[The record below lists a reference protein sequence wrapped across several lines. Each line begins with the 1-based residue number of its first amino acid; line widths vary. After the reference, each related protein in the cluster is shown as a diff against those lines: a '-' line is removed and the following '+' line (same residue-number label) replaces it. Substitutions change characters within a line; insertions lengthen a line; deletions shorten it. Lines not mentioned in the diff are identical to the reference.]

1 MSGNVS
7 ANHKFRNG
15 FWLKTVERFF
25 VLEQFMKF
33 HGIHSLV
40 HAELDQLLFEVDI
53 FTRTIRSINK
63 DGLYVSL
70 HNSEQAIASLVF
82 IQNPDTLTS
91 LLQYAQTRMFSNEM
105 NLISDWGNDNPNKI
119 FGLPTL
125 ASEIYSVSKL
135 KNIDILKFNNLG
147 GIVDA
152 AQIGQWVAG
161 IDPRNVA
168 IRERP
173 VNKYITTPNPF
184 MLIEDHLK
192 GLTFTFDEGE
202 GSLFLQYLDSTPVRI
217 FNLHIHSKVHKNLLS
232 SNPSLPKLFDYLNK
246 KISISF
252 SGTRRTQTI
261 YYFRS
266 RFENLIENPEGF
278 KTMLRSRIN
287 LALGIRQSS
296 EPFISGDSFRKIA
309 NLVWEK
315 PSCNFEIENVKPGSI
330 IFCESELVMELH
342 RRILSGLNVPI
353 ILLLGNSDQNHD
365 SSYNYLKNNSN
376 IVKIFAQNLVTN
388 MDGFTPLP
396 LGLEN
401 EWRANHGKISE
412 FRKSLKLEYERK
424 PRIMWTFAINTN
436 PTVRSQ
442 AALQLSRVSI
452 ADKFGSITSKDHR
465 HLLASYS
472 FVASPPGNGLD
483 THRTWEAMYLGCVP
497 IVLRS
502 YMTEYFEKLGLP
514 IWIVDSYSELESL
527 DEHYLVKR
535 YEELEFRFDNE
546 ALQFNYWEK
555 IITG

>member
-1 MSGNVS
+1 
-7 ANHKFRNG
+7 
-15 FWLKTVERFF
+15 
-25 VLEQFMKF
+25 
-33 HGIHSLV
+33 
-40 HAELDQLLFEVDI
+40 
-53 FTRTIRSINK
+53 
-63 DGLYVSL
+63 
-70 HNSEQAIASLVF
+70 
-82 IQNPDTLTS
+82 
-91 LLQYAQTRMFSNEM
+91 
-105 NLISDWGNDNPNKI
+105 
-119 FGLPTL
+119 
-125 ASEIYSVSKL
+125 
-135 KNIDILKFNNLG
+135 
-147 GIVDA
+147 
-152 AQIGQWVAG
+152 
-161 IDPRNVA
+161 
-168 IRERP
+168 
-173 VNKYITTPNPF
+173 
-184 MLIEDHLK
+184 
-192 GLTFTFDEGE
+192 
-202 GSLFLQYLDSTPVRI
+202 
-217 FNLHIHSKVHKNLLS
+217 
-232 SNPSLPKLFDYLNK
+232 
-246 KISISF
+246 
-252 SGTRRTQTI
+252 
-261 YYFRS
+261 
-266 RFENLIENPEGF
+266 
-278 KTMLRSRIN
+278 
-287 LALGIRQSS
+287 
-296 EPFISGDSFRKIA
+296 
-309 NLVWEK
+309 
-315 PSCNFEIENVKPGSI
+315 
-330 IFCESELVMELH
+330 
-342 RRILSGLNVPI
+342 
-353 ILLLGNSDQNHD
+353 
-365 SSYNYLKNNSN
+365 
-376 IVKIFAQNLVTN
+376 